1 MRFAATKAIEGDPLI
16 LEKLALDLNE
26 TEMLEHIVQQMEAER
41 GLDRSAAIADMRF
54 DFIERLCEQTV
65 VKPKESRERIRSE
78 RIDRVL
84 TGKYTAIPCF
94 VGIMVLV
101 FYLTFNVI
109 GAWLQKILQMGID
122 AVSDMAD
129 TGLTALQVNEAIHSL
144 IIDGIFTGVGSVLSF
159 LPIIVTLFFFLS
171 LLDIPAIP
179 PTNTFPSTEQ
189 LAKVLIFSIIQEP
202 ASPTKIPVL

>member
-1 MRFAATKAIEGDPLI
+1 M
-16 LEKLALDLNE
+16 EKLALDQNE

-94 VGIMVLV
+94 VGIMLLV

-109 GAWLQKILQMGID
+109 GAWLQNILQMGID
-122 AVSDMAD
+122 AVSGIVD
-129 TGLTALQVNEAIHSL
+129 TGLTTLQVKRSDTQPDH
-144 IIDGIFTGVGSVLSF
+144 
-159 LPIIVTLFFFLS
+159 
-171 LLDIPAIP
+171 
-179 PTNTFPSTEQ
+179 
-189 LAKVLIFSIIQEP
+189 
-202 ASPTKIPVL
+202 